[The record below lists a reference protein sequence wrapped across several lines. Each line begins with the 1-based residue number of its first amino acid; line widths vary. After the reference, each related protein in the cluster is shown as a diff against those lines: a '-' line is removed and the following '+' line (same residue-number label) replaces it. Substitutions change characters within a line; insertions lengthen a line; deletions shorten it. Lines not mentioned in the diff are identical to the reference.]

1 MSRKKRKS
9 RSSKKGTRSPSTSS
23 GQARQKGS
31 GKWLYVVIPI
41 LAAVLIGVG
50 GGWFLAQRGDA
61 SSAETEITLAPV
73 SQLPEKV
80 RRAPP
85 VVQEGYRFAIANP
98 EVLAKLPCYCGCGS
112 MGHTSDLDCF
122 IQEFKPDGTIVF
134 GYHAFE

>member
-1 MSRKKRKS
+1 M
-9 RSSKKGTRSPSTSS
+9 
-23 GQARQKGS
+23 
-31 GKWLYVVIPI
+31 PI

-50 GGWFLAQRGDA
+50 GGWFLAQRGGT
-61 SSAETEITLAPV
+61 SSAEIEITLAPV

-122 IQEFKPDGTIVF
+122 IEEFKPDGTIVF

>member
-9 RSSKKGTRSPSTSS
+9 RNSRKRARS
-23 GQARQKGS
+23 RQKRT
-31 GKWLYVVIPI
+31 GKWLYVALPV

-50 GGWFLAQRGDA
+50 GGWVLARRGDTDTTA
-61 SSAETEITLAPV
+61 TEIKLAPV

-122 IQEFKPDGTIVF
+122 IEEFKPDGTIVF
-134 GYHAFE
+134 GYHAYE

>member
-1 MSRKKRKS
+1 MSRKKHKS
-9 RSSKKGTRSPSTSS
+9 RSSKKRVRS
-23 GQARQKGS
+23 RQKGS
-31 GKWLYVVIPI
+31 VKWLYVAIPI

-50 GGWFLAQRGDA
+50 GGWLLARRGDTA
-61 SSAETEITLAPV
+61 TGTEIQLAPV

-122 IQEFKPDGTIVF
+122 IEEFKPDGSIVF

>member
-9 RSSKKGTRSPSTSS
+9 RSSRKSASS
-23 GQARQKGS
+23 RQKGS
-31 GKWLYVVIPI
+31 GKWLYVALPI

-50 GGWFLAQRGDA
+50 GGWVLARRGDIG
-61 SSAETEITLAPV
+61 STGTEITLAPV

-122 IQEFKPDGTIVF
+122 IEEFKPDGTIVF

>member
-1 MSRKKRKS
+1 MTRKKQRSRMDRKRA
-9 RSSKKGTRSPSTSS
+9 RS
-23 GQARQKGS
+23 RQKGS
-31 GKWLYVVIPI
+31 GKWLYVAIPI

-50 GGWFLAQRGDA
+50 GGWVLARRGDTDTTG
-61 SSAETEITLAPV
+61 TEIQLAPV

-85 VVQEGYRFAIANP
+85 VVQEAYRFAIANP

-122 IQEFKPDGTIVF
+122 IQEFKSDGTIVF

>member
-9 RSSKKGTRSPSTSS
+9 SNNRKRARS
-23 GQARQKGS
+23 RQKGS
-31 GKWLYVVIPI
+31 GKWLYVALPI

-50 GGWFLAQRGDA
+50 GGWVLARRGDTDTTG
-61 SSAETEITLAPV
+61 TEITLAPV

-80 RRAPP
+80 RRSPP

-98 EVLAKLPCYCGCGS
+98 EILAKLPCYCGCGS

-122 IQEFKPDGTIVF
+122 IEEFKPDGTIVF
-134 GYHAFE
+134 GYHAYE

>member
-1 MSRKKRKS
+1 MSRRKRKS
-9 RSSKKGTRSPSTSS
+9 RSSKKGTGSPSASS

-31 GKWLYVVIPI
+31 GKWLYVAIPI

-50 GGWFLAQRGDA
+50 GGWYLAQREGT
-61 SSAETEITLAPV
+61 SSAGTEITLAPV

-98 EVLAKLPCYCGCGS
+98 EVLSKLPCYCGCGS

-122 IQEFKPDGTIVF
+122 IEEFKPDGTIVF

>member
-1 MSRKKRKS
+1 MSRKKQRSRRDRKGA
-9 RSSKKGTRSPSTSS
+9 RS
-23 GQARQKGS
+23 RQKGL
-31 GKWLYVVIPI
+31 GRWLYVLPL
-41 LAAVLIGVG
+41 LAALLIGVG
-50 GGWFLAQRGDA
+50 GGWFLARRGDA
-61 SSAETEITLAPV
+61 GSTGPEIQLAPI

-112 MGHTSDLDCF
+112 MGHKSDLDCF

>member
-1 MSRKKRKS
+1 V
-9 RSSKKGTRSPSTSS
+9 
-23 GQARQKGS
+23 
-31 GKWLYVVIPI
+31 KWLYIAIPI

-50 GGWFLAQRGDA
+50 GGWVLARRGDTDTTG
-61 SSAETEITLAPV
+61 TEIQLAPV

-112 MGHTSDLDCF
+112 MGHKSDLDCF
-122 IQEFKPDGTIVF
+122 IEEFRPDGSIVF

>member
-1 MSRKKRKS
+1 MSRKKHKS
-9 RSSKKGTRSPSTSS
+9 RSNKKEARS
-23 GQARQKGS
+23 RQKGS
-31 GKWLYVVIPI
+31 GKRLYIVIPI

-50 GGWFLAQRGDA
+50 GGWVLARRGDA
-61 SSAETEITLAPV
+61 GSTGIEIQLAPV

-80 RRAPP
+80 RMAPP

-122 IQEFKPDGTIVF
+122 IEEFKPDGTIVF

>member
-1 MSRKKRKS
+1 MSRKKR
-9 RSSKKGTRSPSTSS
+9 RTSKKGARS
-23 GQARQKGS
+23 RQKGS
-31 GKWLYVVIPI
+31 GKWPYVAIPI

-50 GGWFLAQRGDA
+50 GGWFLARRGDA
-61 SSAETEITLAPV
+61 GSTGIEIQLAPV

-98 EVLAKLPCYCGCGS
+98 EVLAQLPCYCGCGS

-122 IQEFKPDGTIVF
+122 IEEFKPDGTIVF

>member
-1 MSRKKRKS
+1 MSRKKQRSRRDRKGA
-9 RSSKKGTRSPSTSS
+9 RS
-23 GQARQKGS
+23 RQKGL
-31 GKWLYVVIPI
+31 GRWLYVLPL
-41 LAAVLIGVG
+41 LAALLIGVG
-50 GGWFLAQRGDA
+50 GGWFLARRGDTA
-61 SSAETEITLAPV
+61 TGPEIQLAPI

-112 MGHTSDLDCF
+112 MGHKSDLDCF